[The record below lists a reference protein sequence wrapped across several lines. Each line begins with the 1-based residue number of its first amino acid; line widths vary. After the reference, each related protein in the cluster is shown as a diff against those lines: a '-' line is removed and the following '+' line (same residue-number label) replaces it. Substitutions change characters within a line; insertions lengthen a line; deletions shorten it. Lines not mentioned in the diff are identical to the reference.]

1 MGAALAQRATPKKRA
16 AFLDALERCGNVTQA
31 AVAAGVDR
39 RLMYRTRAADP
50 EFAAKWD
57 EAVELGADALEDE
70 ARRRAHDGVEE
81 PLTCARGLILDDYGQ
96 PVTVR
101 KYSDTLLIFLLKGA
115 RPEKYRDNI
124 KVSGSLA
131 HQLVPQG
138 EARALADELLAAVQ
152 QFPEARAALSARL
165 LASGE

>member
-1 MGAALAQRATPKKRA
+1 MGAALAQRVTPKKRA

-31 AVAAGVDR
+31 AAAAGVER
-39 RLMYRTRAADP
+39 TSMYRVRAADP
-50 EFAAKWD
+50 EFAAKWE
-57 EAVELGADALEDE
+57 EAAELGADALEDE

-115 RPEKYRDNI
+115 RPEKYRDNVHVTAKATNI
-124 KVSGSLA
+124 GVTLVMERLQNDPQFAERANSL
-131 HQLVPQG
+131 
-138 EARALADELLAAVQ
+138 
-152 QFPEARAALSARL
+152 ARL
-165 LASGE
+165 LTGVVDDSSGAE